1 MASSDSLFRALSQ
14 HQNLPIRL
22 VAPGFGH
29 VSPEAAAPYAATHR
43 LSYYFFFFLWEG
55 AAELK
60 VDLETFA
67 VAPQELVFALPHQV
81 RQVPAPTPGNGYYKL
96 GLQQACLA
104 RLPRHYPFLLNP
116 LNQQKI
122 RFTAPAAAR
131 VSAIFGLLTG
141 LLRTPD
147 AHPELILVQLHS
159 LFTEIDVAYF
169 AAAEKPADERLTK
182 YLQFGVFV
190 EDNLTEHPT
199 VGQIAAE
206 LAVSPDSLCQLVK
219 HYAGLSPKEFITNRL
234 MLEAQ
239 RRLYYGEWTSVKEL
253 AFELGFHDPAYFSR
267 LFKKVT
273 GQTAA
278 TFLGLI
284 NQQGKTSVSAH
295 QLATDKVGAHHARV
309 TN

>member
-1 MASSDSLFRALSQ
+1 MASSDSSFRAFSQ
-14 HQNLPIRL
+14 HQSLPIRL

-29 VSPEAAAPYAATHR
+29 VAPEAAAPYAATHR

-55 AAELK
+55 AAEFT

-67 VAPQELVFALPHQV
+67 VGPQELVFALPHQV
-81 RQVPAPTPGNGYYKL
+81 RQVPAAAPGNVYYKL
-96 GLQQACLA
+96 GLQEECLA

-122 RFTAPAAAR
+122 RFSAPAAAR
-131 VSAIFGLLTG
+131 VRAVFELLAG

-147 AHPELILVQLHS
+147 TNPELILAQLHS
-159 LFTEIDVAYF
+159 LFTEINVAYF

-199 VGQIAAE
+199 IGHIAAE
-206 LAVSPDSLCQLVK
+206 LALSTDGLYQLVK
-219 HYAGLSPKEFITNRL
+219 HYAGLSPKEFIINRL
-234 MLEAQ
+234 MLEAR

-273 GQTAA
+273 GQTVAA
-278 TFLGLI
+278 F
-284 NQQGKTSVSAH
+284 
-295 QLATDKVGAHHARV
+295 ARD
-309 TN
+309 